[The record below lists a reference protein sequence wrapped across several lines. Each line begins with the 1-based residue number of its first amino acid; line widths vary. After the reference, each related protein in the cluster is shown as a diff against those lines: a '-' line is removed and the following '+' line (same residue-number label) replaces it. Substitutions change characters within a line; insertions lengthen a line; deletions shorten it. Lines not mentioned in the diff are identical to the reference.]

1 MARHLLGGRVTNRDK
16 NTRIREMGGHEAYQ
30 TAIHTLDQYRGTVVA
45 CTYCLPPNL
54 ARPEGLETLQSK
66 FYDAVARVVLAQPH
80 LQVGIADEN
89 SKTPVFVRLDRLDL
103 RNHVSWKPLGDSSHL
118 EPLYLESMQTQ
129 LDSRYD
135 HLDTQPGW
143 RLIILHKV
151 GAESMEV
158 LYGWNHPHH
167 DGMSGKIFHQ
177 QLLRNL
183 NETFTQNKEPIP
195 NVTQGSDSWIIN
207 LPDCSDKLPPN
218 PELLSSWPMKPAF
231 LLKTLWKELK
241 PPSIF
246 PPDNTH
252 ATWAPIKASP
262 FATRFRTFTVDA
274 DTVAKLVGA
283 CRPHHTTLTGLVQAL
298 VLVYLTSALED
309 VEGFASMTPY
319 DLRHILPS
327 HPPQYPWL
335 QPKDS
340 MCNYVSIVDHEHDA
354 ELVATIRSKI
364 PAQVM
369 DASLPADIMEI
380 VWSVSARVRQEIKAR
395 LDSGLLNDMIG
406 IMKFVSD
413 WRTQQQSKARKA
425 RHLSWVVTNL
435 GVIDGGISNTRR
447 GQEEESWALRRAE
460 LVLGADIASAVFAVS
475 MMTVKDGQ
483 MSVTC
488 SWQDCVVDPALGER
502 LVGSLERW
510 LNGIVA

>member
-1 MARHLLGGRVTNRDK
+1 MQSS
-16 NTRIREMGGHEAYQ
+16 EAYQ
-30 TAIHTLDQYRGTVVA
+30 TAMHTLDQYRGTVVA
-45 CTYCLPPNL
+45 CTYCLPPSL
-54 ARPEGLETLQSK
+54 ARPESLETLQSR
-66 FYDAVARVVLAQPH
+66 FYDAVARVVLGQPH
-80 LQVGIADEN
+80 LQVGIADADSRN
-89 SKTPVFVRLDRLDL
+89 PVFVRLDRLDL
-103 RNHVSWKPLGDSSHL
+103 RNHVDWKSLGDSSHL
-118 EPLYLESMQTQ
+118 EPAYLKSMQAQ
-129 LDSRYD
+129 LDSRYG

-158 LYGWNHPHH
+158 LYVWNHPHH
-167 DGMSGKIFHQ
+167 DGISAKIFHQ
-177 QLLRNL
+177 DLLRNL
-183 NETFTQNKEPIP
+183 NQTFDQNKKPTL
-195 NVTQGSDSWIIN
+195 NVTQGSDSRMLN

-218 PELLSSWPMKPAF
+218 PEILSSWPMTPSF
-231 LLKTLWKELK
+231 LLKCLWTELK

-246 PPDNTH
+246 PPGNTH

-262 FATRFRTFTVDA
+262 FATQFRTFTVEG
-274 DTVAKLVGA
+274 DTVKKLVGA
-283 CRPHHTTLTGLVQAL
+283 CRPHQTTLTGLVQAL

-327 HPPQYPWL
+327 HTPQYPWL
-335 QPKDS
+335 QPKES

-354 ELVATIRSKI
+354 ELVTAIRSRI
-364 PAQVM
+364 PAQAM
-369 DASLPADIMEI
+369 DAGLSADIMEV
-380 VWSVSARVRQEIKAR
+380 VWSVSARVRREIKAR
-395 LDSGLLNDMIG
+395 LDSGVWNDMIG

-413 WRTQQQSKARKA
+413 WRTQQQSKARKV

-435 GVIDGGISNTRR
+435 GVIDGEISNTR
-447 GQEEESWALRRAE
+447 GQEEEGWSLRRAE
-460 LVLGADIASAVFAVS
+460 LVLGADIAAAVFNVS
-475 MMTVKDGQ
+475 MMTVKDER
-483 MSVTC
+483 MCVTC